1 MAIVRGVDKM
11 SGREKRRMRRLALV
25 VPALSALA
33 LAAACTRI
41 PNNQGY
47 IVDEELVASVQPG
60 VDTKQSVE
68 KALGRP
74 TMMSQ
79 WDDDT
84 WYYVSRNTGQRAFLR
99 PQPTAQS
106 ILVVEFGEKDVVS
119 KVSRRGLEHVADIS
133 PNSDK
138 TPTLGRSE
146 SLLEDIFGNIGS
158 FGGVP
163 SGGAPRQ

>member
-1 MAIVRGVDKM
+1 
-11 SGREKRRMRRLALV
+11 MRRLALGTTA
-25 VPALSALA
+25 PAALA
-33 LAAACTRI
+33 LTAACTKI

-79 WDDDT
+79 WSDST

-99 PQPTAQS
+99 PEPTAQS
-106 ILVVEFGEKDVVS
+106 ILVVEFGEKDVVT
-119 KVSRRGLEHVADIS
+119 KVSRRGLEQVADIS

-138 TPTLGRSE
+138 TPTLGRDE
-146 SLLEDIFGNIGS
+146 NLFEDIFGNIGS
-158 FGGVP
+158 FGGAP
-163 SGGAPRQ
+163 TGGGGPQ

>member
-1 MAIVRGVDKM
+1 
-11 SGREKRRMRRLALV
+11 MRHLLLVALALV
-25 VPALSALA
+25 AG
-33 LAAACTRI
+33 CTRI

-47 IVDEELVASVQPG
+47 IVDEELIASVQPG
-60 VDTKQSVE
+60 VDTRQSVE

-79 WDDDT
+79 WDDRT

-106 ILVVEFGEKDVVS
+106 ILVVEFGPNNVVT
-119 KVSRRGLEHVADIS
+119 KVSRKGLEQVADIS

-138 TPTLGRSE
+138 TPTLGRNE

-158 FGGVP
+158 FGGAP
-163 SGGAPRQ
+163 GGGGGGPQQ

>member
-1 MAIVRGVDKM
+1 MILVTHG
-11 SGREKRRMRRLALV
+11 LA
-25 VPALSALA
+25 ALS
-33 LAAACTRI
+33 LAASCTKI

-74 TMMSQ
+74 TMLSQ
-79 WDDDT
+79 WSDST

-106 ILVVEFGEKDVVS
+106 ILVVEFGDKDIVA
-119 KVSRRGLEHVADIS
+119 KVSRRGLEQVADIS
-133 PNSDK
+133 PDSDK
-138 TPTLGRSE
+138 TPTLGRDE

-163 SGGAPRQ
+163 GGGGAPQ